1 MERSLC
7 CVGLILSTD
16 ITQSEADFLRALNE
30 LPIRDARRRLADARE
45 TRSVGP
51 WCRLMSA
58 RNDVY
63 LRHDTGA
70 GLGPSKT
77 FRRPVAEIYRRAR
90 CLVVGDRENAIGRR
104 TRGGVR
110 SSGDILRSRLSRPLA
125 SGLSSRILRDAL
137 HRCFYRSSNFGSLGH
152 HARGFRA
159 EPTLMPCRR
168 SVGAFLARAGL
179 TLKTPEQSH
188 PSGVPTC
195 LSGFILPRDS
205 APPII

>member
-125 SGLSSRILRDAL
+125 SRLGPEPCAMRLTNAFVDQETSGAWGIMRGDFGL
-137 HRCFYRSSNFGSLGH
+137 N
-152 HARGFRA
+152 
-159 EPTLMPCRR
+159 RR
-168 SVGAFLARAGL
+168 
-179 TLKTPEQSH
+179 
-188 PSGVPTC
+188 
-195 LSGFILPRDS
+195 
-205 APPII
+205 